1 MNEQNN
7 AKAREKRVAEDLWLS
22 YFNRYLLEHG
32 VISEQDHNKMVAKI
46 AERKPRSQTQKII
59 EQKQ

>member
-46 AERKPRSQTQKII
+46 AERKPRPQAQKQI

>member
-1 MNEQNN
+1 MNEQNS

>member
-46 AERKPRSQTQKII
+46 AERKPRSQAQKQI